1 MKYYVKKEG
10 MHFAVVVFD
19 DERYVAQ
26 TGIHGQDL
34 GTIIQQF
41 TGGRAEQ
48 VEDLPEGISIH
59 NGVVSWLTN
68 ESAAA

>member
-1 MKYYVKKEG
+1 M
-10 MHFAVVVFD
+10 FAVFVFD
-19 DERYVAQ
+19 DERVVAQ

-34 GTIIQQF
+34 GQVIQQF

-48 VEDLPEGISIH
+48 VEELPEGVSLY

-68 ESAAA
+68 ESATA